1 MKTGAKADA
10 LIGESFLCARWKSV
24 ILRANR
30 TGLLTF
36 VLEERS
42 EGSKGLREELILV
55 LARIAKLGAASRRS
69 ARLRF
74 KPV

>member
-1 MKTGAKADA
+1 
-10 LIGESFLCARWKSV
+10 
-24 ILRANR
+24 
-30 TGLLTF
+30 LLTF
-36 VLEERS
+36 VLEEWS

-69 ARLRF
+69 ACLRF